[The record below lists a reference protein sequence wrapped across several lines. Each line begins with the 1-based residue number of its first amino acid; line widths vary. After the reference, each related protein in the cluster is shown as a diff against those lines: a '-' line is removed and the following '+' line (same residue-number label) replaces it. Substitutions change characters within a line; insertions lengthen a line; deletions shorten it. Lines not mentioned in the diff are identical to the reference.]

1 MCMHVQTEEGRGE
14 GTMRGGRGE
23 AEVGHEGRNE
33 GDDRGSER
41 RKEGGKEDRRE
52 RDSGDANF
60 KVHKYFDL
68 HTE

>member
-1 MCMHVQTEEGRGE
+1 MIEKAKSEGRKGRE
-14 GTMRGGRGE
+14 G
-23 AEVGHEGRNE
+23 
-33 GDDRGSER
+33 

-68 HTE
+68 YTE